1 MMDPKAAIS
10 VPPSRREALLKLFN
24 ERRLEYVPATTYGV
38 DRFSHEWM
46 ARDPSFGRVLEHTDQ
61 YDHIFVLHLSYYASF
76 GVTDVLG
83 LWDPGALE
91 QEIRQEGGATHFHI
105 TLHTPRGDLTANYAE
120 NEGMRTVWRHDHLM
134 KTDEDIDRFL
144 AAPFIPNPPNVEA
157 FERTRAAL
165 GERGVMEIEAPT
177 PLCLVVENM
186 PYDQFMVRYLQDL
199 GRIEALLDKA
209 SELITR
215 WLESILQA
223 GFGPVFRFFG
233 PEYAAPP
240 MMSPNAF
247 KRVVVERDRP
257 LIDLI
262 HRHGGFVRYHCHGP
276 IARILDDML
285 AMGVDMTD
293 PCEPPPSGDIPLGEL
308 AKRVGRNMILMGNIQ
323 LDAIERAEPEEIDR
337 QVAGAIEEV
346 GDRAPFILCPTA
358 FPVTSPLPAV
368 TERNLIQFLLSAE
381 KFGGKGRAAEP

>member
-1 MMDPKAAIS
+1 
-10 VPPSRREALLKLFN
+10 VPLARREALLRLLK

-46 ARDPSFGRVLEHTDQ
+46 ARDPSFHRVLEHTDQ

-91 QEIRQEGGATHFHI
+91 QEVRREGDATHYHI
-105 TLHTPRGDLTANYAE
+105 TLHTPRGDLTANYTE
-120 NEGMRTVWRHDHLM
+120 NEGLRTVWRHDHLM

-144 AAPFIPNPPNVEA
+144 SAPFVPNPPNLTA
-157 FERTRAAL
+157 FALTQEAL
-165 GERGVMEIEAPT
+165 GDRGVMEIETPT
-177 PLCLVVENM
+177 PLCLIVENM
-186 PYDQFMVRYLQDL
+186 PYDQFMVRSLQDPV
-199 GRIEALLDKA
+199 RIEALLDKA
-209 SELITR
+209 SELIAR
-215 WLESILQA
+215 WLETIFEA
-223 GFGPVFRFFG
+223 GFGPVFRLFG

-240 MMSPNAF
+240 MMSPKSF

-293 PCEPPPSGDIPLGEL
+293 PCEPPPSGDIPLREL
-308 AKRVGRNMILMGNIQ
+308 AERVGRNMILMGNIQ

-337 QVAGAIEEV
+337 QVAQTIEDM

-381 KFGGKGRAAEP
+381 RHGGRS

>member
-1 MMDPKAAIS
+1 MMDQQAAIS
-10 VPPSRREALLKLFN
+10 VPPSRREALLRLFR
-24 ERRLEYVPATTYGV
+24 ERRLEYAPATTYGV

-83 LWDPGALE
+83 LWDPGVLK
-91 QEIRQEGGATHFHI
+91 QEIRQEGGATHYHI
-105 TLHTPRGDLTANYAE
+105 TLRTPRGDLTANYTE

-144 AAPFIPNPPNVEA
+144 SAPFIPNPPNVEA
-157 FERTRAAL
+157 FGRTRAAL
-165 GERGVMEIEAPT
+165 GERGVMEVEAPT

-240 MMSPNAF
+240 MMSPKAF

-293 PCEPPPSGDIPLGEL
+293 PCEPPPGGDIPLGEL
-308 AKRVGRNMILMGNIQ
+308 AKRVGRNMILMGDIQ

-337 QVAGAIEEV
+337 QIAEAIEEV
-346 GDRAPFILCPTA
+346 GDRAPFVLCPTA

-381 KFGGKGRAAEP
+381 KHGGKGRAAEP